1 MNTWTPGESKTS
13 PHTPFSPGRKAKH
26 YQATG
31 KETWW
36 EGKVAPERKIWG
48 SAGKQACSGLRGP
61 WLSTQSQ
68 RLIMILIL
76 EHPKPKKTA
85 ISSKAKQVWP
95 EATPWRTWRL
105 LSPEPTLPNT
115 LSREPSPSLNS
126 QTWVFSFRFFYQN
139 LFSGTSLVIVTYI
152 LVKTITYAH
161 NMWTLDNIS
170 NYGLKGSIPS

>member
-1 MNTWTPGESKTS
+1 MLNYVTWSLLPFSPRDSKTS
-13 PHTPFSPGRKAKH
+13 PHTLFSPGRKEKH
-26 YQATG
+26 HQATG
-31 KETWW
+31 KKTWW

-68 RLIMILIL
+68 SPIMILIL
-76 EHPKPKKTA
+76 EHPKPEKTA

-105 LSPEPTLPNT
+105 LSPEPTIPNT

-126 QTWVFSFRFFYQN
+126 QTWVFSSH
-139 LFSGTSLVIVTYI
+139 FSIKTYSQGP
-152 LVKTITYAH
+152 A
-161 NMWTLDNIS
+161 W
-170 NYGLKGSIPS
+170 